1 MFNTNSNS
9 EKIGLVEIWKKLN
22 KAIKNIPIFQE
33 KIDKLSWSNGIGLQN
48 GSLFYF
54 ILLLFHLLGICK
66 WLIQQTLYIEKVSI
80 EIFEDDANVMA
91 LSEEGKN

>member
-1 MFNTNSNS
+1 MKLLITIKTIFLFNTNSNS

-22 KAIKNIPIFQE
+22 KDSLGYIWSFVAIKNIPIFQE

-66 WLIQQTLYIEKVSI
+66 WLIQQTLYLII
-80 EIFEDDANVMA
+80 
-91 LSEEGKN
+91 